1 MNDAAPDAAPATL
14 GDLADGRSVAPR
26 APHDPEWL
34 TELRTSSVD
43 WVTEHGYP
51 TRKLEDWRYVRLDD
65 LLSTA
70 FVTPPPGEAETGTDD
85 PIVVP
90 LLARVPDLGG
100 NRIVF
105 VDGRFAPAVSRLVP
119 TDGLTITQL
128 GTALGTSLDG
138 DDLTGAEPRH
148 AFDALN
154 LALTAAGVHV
164 AVADGARIDAPVHLI
179 HVFTGRGAPVLANL
193 RHPVRVGA
201 EAQLTLV
208 TSAFGAPGA
217 QGCLNVTTR
226 ARLAAGA
233 TLHHRDLQ
241 NQPTTAFHLSLLEVT
256 QDAGSELD
264 GFVSTLGASL
274 ARHEVHV
281 AQVGK
286 DANTHIDGLYVP
298 RGDQQH
304 DHPILIEHFAEGGIS
319 REIYRGVIDDRGHGV
334 FNGQIVIHPG
344 AQRID
349 SDQSNRNLL
358 LSDTAEADT
367 RPRLLIWA
375 DDVKA
380 THGASVGRLDDE
392 QLFYLRSR
400 GIPDAEARRV
410 LTYAFVA
417 EIVEKLGDGP
427 LHDHVAA
434 LVSARLH
441 PDEDTRHAAGVLAE
455 TVPGIGG
462 AAPGDGPVD
471 GAENLE

>member
-1 MNDAAPDAAPATL
+1 VTDPVADTVTL
-14 GDLADGRSVAPR
+14 AELADARAVAPR
-26 APHDPEWL
+26 ESHDPEWL
-34 TELRTSSVD
+34 TTLRATSVD
-43 WVTEHGYP
+43 YVAEHGYP
-51 TRKLEDWRYVRLDD
+51 TRKLEDWRYVRLEK
-65 LLSTA
+65 LLATE
-70 FVTPPPGEAETGTDD
+70 FVTPPAGPSDVAADD
-85 PIVVP
+85 AIVKP

-100 NRIVF
+100 TRIVF

-119 TDGLTITQL
+119 VDGLRVAQL
-128 GTALGTSLDG
+128 SAALAPDASSTGEDLVG
-138 DDLTGAEPRH
+138 DDLIGADPQH

-154 LALTAAGVHV
+154 MALTSAGVHIT
-164 AVADGARIDAPVHLI
+164 VADGAVIDAPVHVI
-179 HVFTGRGAPVLANL
+179 HVFTGRGEPVLANL
-193 RHPVRVGA
+193 RHPVRIG
-201 EAQLTLV
+201 ENAQMTLV

-217 QGCLNVTTR
+217 LGCLNVTTR
-226 ARLAAGA
+226 ARLGAGA

-241 NQPTTAFHLSLLEVT
+241 NQPVTAFHLSLLDVT
-256 QDAGSELD
+256 QEANSELD
-264 GFVSTLGASL
+264 GFVSALGAAI

-281 AQVGK
+281 RQVGV

-298 RGDQQH
+298 RGEQQH
-304 DHPILIEHFAEGGIS
+304 DHPILIEHFAEGGVS

-349 SDQSNRNLL
+349 SDQSNKNLL

-367 RPRLLIWA
+367 RPRLLIYA

-417 EIVEKLGDGP
+417 EIVETISQGP

-441 PDEDTRHAAGVLAE
+441 PDEDTRHAAEVLAE
-455 TVPGIGG
+455 TVPGIE
-462 AAPGDGPVD
+462 PEDVR
-471 GAENLE
+471 